1 MKVLAWLVAIA
12 LLVGV
17 LTIGGQSVQAN
28 KGEAEIKL
36 KIARL
41 KAKGWPTCGD
51 DMPKGPAPEDNAYIV
66 IAPHIVKNRQTVEP
80 REPMTKNLDSDALL
94 EPADEAIL
102 RKGLDL
108 DRPVLDIVAKA
119 FRERKEFWVPRK
131 WDQGFAMLLPDLAAF
146 RGLNSELLGEMTL
159 MVRGGKMEEARE
171 VLGWCHRMQKAT
183 VQEPVFISLILGR
196 GMMIQEQRCLLRLLD
211 QGQPVMPL
219 LKEAFNEW
227 SSWKHDWKPLL
238 ATELMMG
245 LTTARYL
252 DSNQFWRDQTW
263 PWILA
268 NKDANIERYDLK
280 FPVGDSIPRAGGARR
295 KLLQALDRYLE
306 FDQLTASGVTAKHV
320 SDSIA
325 GQEQLWKDVPM
336 FANMVVTSSSGSEPT
351 MAAQLELVRLQP
363 EILGCFVDALDSNST
378 KGVNTAFE
386 RIRSEKALKFE
397 LESTGG
403 KIVLTAF
410 EGGNKVMSFKY
421 PVDLDEKYVKFEA
434 KRRREIKWIEE
445 LQKPAKINR
454 AVSGN
459 PSAGASA
466 PSATSAAP

>member
-1 MKVLAWLVAIA
+1 MKIIALLLAIA
-12 LLVGV
+12 LLVG
-17 LTIGGQSVQAN
+17 LLIFGFQSVQAN
-28 KGEAEIKL
+28 KDEAEVKQ

-51 DMPKGPAPEDNAYIV
+51 DMPKGPAEEDNAYLV

-80 REPMTKNLDSDALL
+80 QEPMTKNLDSDALL

-131 WDQGFAMLLPDLAAF
+131 WDQGFAMLLPDLTAF

-159 MVRGGKMEEARE
+159 MVRGGKMEKARE
-171 VLGWCHRMQKAT
+171 VMGWCHRMQKAT
-183 VQEPVFISLILGR
+183 LQEPIFISLLVGR
-196 GMMIQEQRCLLRLLD
+196 GMMMQEQRCLLRLLE

-219 LKEAFNEW
+219 LKEAREEW
-227 SSWKHDWKPLL
+227 ASWRHDWKPLL

-245 LTTARYL
+245 LITARYL
-252 DSNQFWRDQTW
+252 DSNQFWRDQMW

-268 NKDANIERYDLK
+268 NKDSNMERYDQK
-280 FPVGDSIPRAGGARR
+280 FPVGDSIPTAGGARR

-325 GQEQLWKDVPM
+325 RQEELWKDVPM
-336 FANMVVTSSSGSEPT
+336 FANMAVTSSSGSEPT

-363 EILGCFVDALDSNST
+363 EILGCFVDALNSSSS
-378 KGVNTAFE
+378 KGMNAAFE
-386 RIRSEKALKFE
+386 RLRAEKALKFE
-397 LESTGG
+397 LEATGG
-403 KIVLTAF
+403 KIVLTAS
-410 EGGNKVMSFKY
+410 EGGNEVMNFKY
-421 PVDLDEKYVKFEA
+421 PVELDEKYGRFES
-434 KRRREIKWIEE
+434 KRRREIKWIEGM
-445 LQKPAKINR
+445 LNPAKIKR

-459 PSAGASA
+459 PSAGTSA
-466 PSATSAAP
+466 PTATPSAP